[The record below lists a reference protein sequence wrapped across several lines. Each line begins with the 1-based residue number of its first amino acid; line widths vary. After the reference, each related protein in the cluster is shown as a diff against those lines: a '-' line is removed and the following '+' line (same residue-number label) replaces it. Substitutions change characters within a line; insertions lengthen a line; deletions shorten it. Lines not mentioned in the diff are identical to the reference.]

1 MQKED
6 IINWQ
11 DLAPS
16 DYHLFGTMK
25 EGLWSKHYTSDEE
38 VKTAVMK
45 WINEQSTE
53 LYKAGIKVLI
63 RRWNI
68 VIERNSDYMEK

>member
-11 DLAPS
+11 DLTPS
-16 DYHLFGTMK
+16 DYHLFGPMK
-25 EGLWSKHYTSDEE
+25 EGLRGKYYSSDEK

-45 WINEQSTE
+45 WLQEQSRE
-53 LYKAGIKVLI
+53 YFEGEIHVLI
-63 RRWNI
+63 WRWNI
-68 VIERNSDYMEK
+68 AIDRNGEYVEK